1 MKLDGE
7 SEDGHC
13 DEVRWCVQDE
23 VNHEKSEQDEVGR
36 NEERSWFHRWW
47 CIRGVL

>member
-13 DEVRWCVQDE
+13 VE

-47 CIRGVL
+47 CIRGVLTRCPI